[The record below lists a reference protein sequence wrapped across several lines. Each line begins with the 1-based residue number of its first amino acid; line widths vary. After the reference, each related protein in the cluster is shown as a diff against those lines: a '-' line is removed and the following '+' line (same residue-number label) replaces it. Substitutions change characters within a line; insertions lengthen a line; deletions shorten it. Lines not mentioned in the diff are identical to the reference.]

1 MGLFVKDLQPST
13 HCAGVK
19 KKGMS
24 SQQNFWPET
33 AIEHQE
39 FKS

>member
-1 MGLFVKDLQPST
+1 MGLFMKDLQPSA
-13 HCAGVK
+13 HYLGV

-33 AIEHQE
+33 AIEYQE

>member
-1 MGLFVKDLQPST
+1 MGLFMKDLQPSA
-13 HCAGVK
+13 HYYGVK
-19 KKGMS
+19 KSMS